1 MLVIYSISVIDELIK
16 QRFRTETLESSC
28 RFLVAAAL
36 LQSPTEVHAFIFQ
49 EFQLARKNWTFNT
62 LIQNNAPE
70 INFSGN
76 GNIKASLIL
85 SDSHYYSGIDAQ

>member
-1 MLVIYSISVIDELIK
+1 M
-16 QRFRTETLESSC
+16 
-28 RFLVAAAL
+28 AAAL

-49 EFQLARKNWTFNT
+49 EFQLAHKNWTFNT
-62 LIQNNAPE
+62 RIQNNPPE

-85 SDSHYYSGIDAQ
+85 SNSHYYSEIGAQ